1 MSPDNA
7 LHSDGPRIAG
17 PAGERG
23 RQARRRRRWA
33 LGDSIPWRVLR
44 YLYAAY
50 YLFVG
55 VYLALSLVGVI
66 APLHLRVS
74 GASAAF
80 QDALGKTGFMFPL
93 LAFTY
98 IASACA
104 LCFFRTAP
112 LGLVLL
118 APVAV
123 IIFFTDTLLD
133 TAWLFGTLS
142 AVVLAAL
149 AWHLRFAFRPLF
161 SYSGQVQAE
170 HRA

>member
-1 MSPDNA
+1 M
-7 LHSDGPRIAG
+7 
-17 PAGERG
+17 
-23 RQARRRRRWA
+23 
-33 LGDSIPWRVLR
+33 GDSIPWRIVR

-50 YLFVG
+50 YLFIG
-55 VYLALSLVGVI
+55 VYLALSLAGII
-66 APLHLRVS
+66 APPHPRVS
-74 GASAAF
+74 VESAAF
-80 QDALGKTGFMFPL
+80 QGALGKTGFMFPL

-104 LCFFRTAP
+104 LFFHRTAP

-133 TAWLFGTLS
+133 TAWVLGTLN

-149 AWHLRFAFRPLF
+149 AWHFRSAYRPLF
-161 SYSGQVQAE
+161 SYSAGLQGAV
-170 HRA
+170 RAAHQI

>member
-1 MSPDNA
+1 M
-7 LHSDGPRIAG
+7 
-17 PAGERG
+17 
-23 RQARRRRRWA
+23 
-33 LGDSIPWRVLR
+33 GDSIPWRVLR

-55 VYLALSLVGVI
+55 VYLALSLTGAI
-66 APLHLRVS
+66 PAPHPKIS

-98 IASACA
+98 ITSACA
-104 LCFFRTAP
+104 LCFHRTSP

-133 TAWLFGTLS
+133 TAWLFGTLN
-142 AVVLAAL
+142 AAVLAAL
-149 AWHLRFAFRPLF
+149 AWHFRFAYRPLF
-161 SYSGQVQAE
+161 SYSTRL
-170 HRA
+170 RAGCRT

>member
-1 MSPDNA
+1 MD
-7 LHSDGPRIAG
+7 
-17 PAGERG
+17 
-23 RQARRRRRWA
+23 
-33 LGDSIPWRVLR
+33 DSIPWRILR

-50 YLFVG
+50 YLFIG
-55 VYLALSLVGVI
+55 VYLALSLAGVI
-66 APLHLRVS
+66 APPHPKVS
-74 GASAAF
+74 EASAAF
-80 QDALGKTGFMFPL
+80 QAALGKTGFMFPL

-104 LCFFRTAP
+104 LFFHRTAP

-133 TAWLFGTLS
+133 TAWVFGTLNA
-142 AVVLAAL
+142 AVLVAL
-149 AWHLRFAFRPLF
+149 AWHFRSAYGPLF
-161 SYSGQVQAE
+161 AYPGGAPTL

>member
-1 MSPDNA
+1 M
-7 LHSDGPRIAG
+7 
-17 PAGERG
+17 
-23 RQARRRRRWA
+23 
-33 LGDSIPWRVLR
+33 GDSIPWRILR

-66 APLHLRVS
+66 APPHPKVS
-74 GASAAF
+74 EASAAF
-80 QDALGKTGFMFPL
+80 QGALVKTGFMFPL
-93 LAFTY
+93 LALTY

-104 LCFFRTAP
+104 LCLYRTAP

-133 TAWLFGTLS
+133 TAWLFGTLNL
-142 AVVLAAL
+142 VVLVAL
-149 AWHLRFAFRPLF
+149 AWHFRFAYRPLF
-161 SYSGQVQAE
+161 SYSAE
-170 HRA
+170 LQGAGRA